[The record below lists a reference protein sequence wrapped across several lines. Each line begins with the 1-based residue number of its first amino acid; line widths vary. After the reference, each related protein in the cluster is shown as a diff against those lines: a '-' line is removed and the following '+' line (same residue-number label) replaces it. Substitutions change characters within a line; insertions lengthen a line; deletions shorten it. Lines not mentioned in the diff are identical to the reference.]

1 MLVIGERLKGE
12 HAKKERVEWEQL
24 AKEAEAERL
33 CVEQEEKAAED
44 SDTSPAATQ
53 DGKDKVKENLR
64 ISTNF
69 KQHPGN
75 LYLTDVKKTN
85 IPAPQSA
92 LATTHVISD
101 INAITYPE
109 GASSPNPAQ
118 SERQGRYVNA
128 FRPSRLF

>member
-1 MLVIGERLKGE
+1 MT
-12 HAKKERVEWEQL
+12 
-24 AKEAEAERL
+24 KEAEAERL
-33 CVEQEEKAAED
+33 CVEREERAAED
-44 SDTSPAATQ
+44 GDTSPAATQ
-53 DGKDKVKENLR
+53 DGKDKVKENLC

-69 KQHPGN
+69 KRHPGN
-75 LYLTDVKKTN
+75 LYLTDAKKTN

-92 LATTHVISD
+92 LATARVISD
-101 INAITYPE
+101 INAVTYPD